1 MNEPQTFRSAFNG
14 FHREDVVNHIAYM
27 TSKHEAQVKELREEN
42 DTLRTELSDLNNRMD
57 QDAADRERIPGLEQT
72 IADRD
77 AELAALREELEAANQ
92 LLNEQAAQMAALRE
106 ELEEAKEAAAK
117 PVAIE
122 KSANHW
128 DELRAYRRA
137 ETVERQARDRVNEL
151 YTSANTALRGAGAT
165 LGDTNAAFE
174 ALAEKFR
181 EDLVELMNAIETGRT
196 ALTTAAD
203 TRICS
208 AVSCSFFSKR
218 QEYAWTDWTWTNAA
232 ALYDDAEIACLVYPR
247 KLCIEIA
254 DNDEL
259 FEDIKDTIEWNF
271 EMMIARMHGG
281 RC

>member
-27 TSKHEAQVKELREEN
+27 TTKHETLVKELRSEN
-42 DTLRTELSDLNNRMD
+42 DTLRTELEDLRARLD
-57 QDAADRERIPGLEQT
+57 EDTATQDRAAELEQ
-72 IADRD
+72 ALEGKD
-77 AELAALREELEAANQ
+77 AELAALKEELETANQ
-92 LLNEQAAQMAALRE
+92 LLNEQAEQLAALRE
-106 ELEEAKEAAAK
+106 ELEEAREAAAK
-117 PVAIE
+117 PAAIK

-137 ETVERQARDRVNEL
+137 ETAERQAKERVNDL

-203 TRICS
+203 T
-208 AVSCSFFSKR
+208 
-218 QEYAWTDWTWTNAA
+218 
-232 ALYDDAEIACLVYPR
+232 L
-247 KLCIEIA
+247 
-254 DNDEL
+254 
-259 FEDIKDTIEWNF
+259 DTLRPE
-271 EMMIARMHGG
+271 ETE
-281 RC
+281 